1 MTRVPTAGLPLTAGQ
16 KDIWF
21 DEKLTGG
28 GATYNTAIYWDI
40 KGPLDRERFTA
51 ALARLAEESQCLR
64 ARFTEVDGEPRQ
76 VVEDL
81 AELPLTSTDVSGA
94 ADPEAA
100 ANAAIS
106 ADLRVPFTVGG
117 DAPLFRFSVFTL
129 AADRTIFCLLN
140 HHLVS
145 DGFSYVIYWQRLS
158 AIYEAMTAGT
168 SLDEGRFAP
177 LDTLIEAEA
186 AYVGS
191 PRQERDRAHWE
202 GRFTDAPE
210 PVTLARRDA
219 EPAQTFLRE
228 GTVLSDELA
237 ERLRA
242 VAWDA
247 RVTWQTV
254 LVAALGAYTQRLTGT
269 NDVMLSL
276 PVTARV
282 GGTLQNIPGMV
293 VNYLPLRLRIEPRTT
308 CGELLAAAHKEIT
321 GALKHQRYRVS
332 KVRRA
337 MGLASDDRRPFGPF
351 LNMMPQI
358 EKLTIGPCE
367 AVLQSPS
374 TGLVDDLEFTVADKG
389 AAGLGVDLS
398 ANESRYSRDE
408 ARAHLERFITWLDRF
423 VTAGADDRLGALDL
437 LTPGE
442 RTRLTRVLTGPER
455 PEPYVGV
462 VERVRARAA
471 ERPDAVAVT
480 DDTGDLTYAR
490 LVGRAGALSRRL
502 AGAGPVALLVEPG
515 RDFVVAELGVLGSG
529 RAFLPLD
536 ARLPHARL
544 SALLA
549 DSSATCLVADE
560 TNRELARQ
568 LGAQAGPELGL
579 LVLDGAED
587 GPQDLPPVAGGPAD
601 LAYVIFTSGSTGKP
615 KGAMVQRGG
624 MINHLLAKVEEISL
638 TRADS
643 LVHNAPVTFDITV
656 WQTLTT
662 LLVGGRVRVVSRETA
677 ADPDALFGV
686 IGDEGLTVLEV
697 VPSLLRATLD
707 AWDTA
712 DSAPR
717 LPALRWMISNG
728 EALAPG
734 LCDRW
739 FARYPAIPL
748 VNMYGPTECSDD
760 VTHAYVRHGDVLDG
774 AYVPIGRPLR
784 NTLLYVLGDEL
795 RPVPQGV
802 PGDLYIGGAGVG
814 RGYLA
819 DPGRTATTFVAD
831 PFAGRGAR
839 MYRTGDRVVLRAD
852 GQLDFIER
860 RDHQVKIRGHRI
872 ELGEIEAALRGLPG
886 VADAVVT
893 ASADRTGQKR
903 LVGYYVPERT
913 ADHGAGPDTARSA
926 PDAEAVRDGLARVLP
941 GYMVP
946 AALVALDR
954 LPLTAHGKVDRKA
967 LPAPDFA
974 APAAAGPAPTIA
986 GTAPEGPNG
995 HAEQIVRQVLA
1006 EVLGLPSVGS
1016 DDSFF
1021 ALGGDSISSIQVVSR
1036 ARKAGLVI
1044 TARDVFLHR
1053 TPAAIAAAARPVD
1066 EQAPNAAQDGVGE
1079 IEPTPIVDQLREELS
1094 GHPAAAREF
1103 SQYVTVAV
1111 PARTGTEA
1119 LTTAVQALLDT
1130 HSTLR
1135 MRLSVPAPGLWSL
1148 ETLPVGSVSA
1158 ADTLT
1163 RVDVCG
1169 ADEDPLPAQLAA
1181 ARRRLRPEDGLMM
1194 QAVLLDA
1201 GPDRPGRLLIVIH
1214 HLAVDGVSWRI
1225 LLPDLEAAWNQV
1237 AQGRPVRLD
1246 PVATSY
1252 RGWARALSQEARTA
1266 RRAGELAWWT
1276 AQSDTDEPPLGT
1288 RALDPALDT
1297 HGTAG
1302 EVTVELS
1309 AEQTAELLT
1318 SVPAAFHAEVH
1329 EVLLTGLA
1337 LALADWRR
1345 RRGVPAGR
1353 AVVELEGHGREP
1365 IPGEPDLSRTVGW
1378 FTSVYPV
1385 ALDLGDLGDLGPAWA
1400 AEAGAGHGRAL
1411 KRVKEQLRAVPD
1423 HGLGHGLLRH
1433 VNPQTARVLSRRP
1446 VPQIGFNYLGRFTA
1460 GTGAAWQMESGASG
1474 RSAHP
1479 DTPLRHPVEVVSVTE
1494 DRPGGP
1500 VLSATWTYAA
1510 GLIAEP
1516 DVRELAESWFRA
1528 LRLLAERA
1536 RHPGAGGRTPSEFP
1550 LVAVDQ
1556 DEIEAYEREAGE
1568 LTDILPLSPLQRGLL
1583 FQAEFD
1589 RHGMDAYTLQVLMD
1603 IEGPLDK
1610 AALRRAVAA
1619 LLERNAALRACFR
1632 DRDTGDPVQVIP
1644 GSVEVPWHEVDLTGV
1659 AEDGRAAESVRLTD
1673 EEWLRRFDV
1682 AKAPLTRFTVYT
1694 LGPQRHRVVWT
1705 AHHILV
1711 DGWSLSAVLAHELV
1725 TLWSNGA
1732 DTSALP
1738 PVASVRGYLEW
1749 AGAQDK
1755 EAARAAWR
1763 QELAGV
1769 DEPTRLGPAD
1779 RDRVDALP
1787 ETFIAELPEDLTQ
1800 ALTSW
1805 AHAHGLTMNTVA
1817 QGAWAVA
1824 LGRLTGRR
1832 DVTFGAVVSGRPAE
1846 LPGVEQVV
1854 GSFMHTLPV
1863 RVTLSPRS
1871 TLEELLVDLQSRQLA
1886 LQPHQH
1892 LGLAEV
1898 QQLAGVGELFDTVV
1912 SFHNYPSGV
1921 LDRIGEHVPGLAML
1935 DWKARVIAEY
1945 PLALGVFPGDG
1956 LRLEAQYR
1964 SDVFDA
1970 REVGAVVSRFVHVL
1984 EALVAAPG
1992 DRLSTVDALGDDE
2005 RGLLLGAWAG
2015 HASPAGP
2022 RPATEVF
2029 EEHAA
2034 RTPHAVAVVDGDEEL
2049 SYAELNA
2056 RANRLARLLIERG
2069 VGPEDLVAVA
2079 LPRSAAMVVSALAVL
2094 KSGAGYLPVDSA
2106 YPADR
2111 IAYMLADARPVA
2123 VLTTREIAAVLPDTQ
2138 VAVVTVT
2145 AEGAPGEGP
2154 AGYDDHDVVDADRRA
2169 PLDTRHL
2176 AYVIY
2181 TSGSTGRPKGV
2192 AVAHQGLLA
2201 MVASLVERFGLD
2213 GDTRVLQF
2221 ASFSFDA
2228 SVWEVMLALLN
2239 GGTLVIAGEEC
2250 RAPGQPLVDLI
2261 HRARV
2266 NLAGLPPVVVGG
2278 LPEGSTLPA
2287 DLRLAVAGEAV
2298 PAEVVDRW
2306 ASSVRLYNG
2315 YGPTEAVVSST
2326 VAGPLSGPGKP
2337 PIGSPTSAHR
2347 VYVLNADL
2355 APTAVGVTG
2364 ELYVSGGLARGYLGR
2379 PDLTAQ
2385 RFVADPFG
2393 APGERMYRTGDLVR
2407 RLDGGELD
2415 YVGRADDQVQLR
2427 GFRIELGEVSSALLA
2442 QDGVVQAAV
2451 VVREDESGDRR
2462 LAAYVVLA
2470 DQDAVV
2476 DGLRER
2482 LADELPDYMV
2492 PSAVIALPELP
2503 LTPQGKLDRK
2513 ALPAPSAQP
2522 RTRGREPRNPMEAV
2536 LCSLFADVLGL
2547 DRVTI
2552 DDDFFGI
2559 GGHSLLATRLVSRAR
2574 TALGVELP
2582 IRALFEAR
2590 TVAALAEQLDTAD
2603 VARPALAPA
2612 PADAGRPLSFAQ
2624 QRLWFVNRRDGRST
2638 GTYNSPMTFRL
2649 TGRLNADALRAALRD
2664 VAERHEV
2671 LRTVIP
2677 EDDGVPSLRVL
2688 DADEGAPELKVRAL
2702 SEEELDATL
2711 AAEYDL
2717 GFDLTRE
2724 TPLRV
2729 RLFILGKDEHVLLLV
2744 FHHIAFDG
2752 WSMAPLLGDLSAAY
2766 RARCAGRAPERAPL
2780 PVQYS
2785 DYAVWERELLGSADD
2800 PDSHLSRQLA
2810 YWKRTLA
2817 ALPDELALP
2826 ADFPRPAVSGHSGG
2840 EVMFELDAELYAT
2853 LVTIARQAGATEFM
2867 VLQAAFATL
2876 LTRLGA
2882 GTEIPIGTSVAGRT
2896 DDAMGDLVG
2905 FFVNSLVLRTDTAGD
2920 PAFTELLTR
2929 VRETDLAAYSH
2940 QDVPFEQI
2948 VEALNPPRSL
2958 ARHPLFQVMLTLQNN
2973 AEAPLVLPGLTVR
2986 PTFVESG
2993 RIKVDLALQLL
3004 EWPEDGSMRGLLG
3017 YSTDLFTEATAERIV
3032 AGYVRLLRA
3041 VAADP
3046 DVRLSRIDVLGEEER
3061 AQALTTWNDTGREV
3075 PGSTLP
3081 ELFAAQAA
3089 RTPDATAV
3097 EAESGSLTYAEL
3109 DALSNRLARHLV
3121 EAGAGPEQVVAF
3133 ALPRSPEAVVAVLG
3147 VLKSGAAYLPV
3158 EAGEPVER
3166 IKRMFAGARPL
3177 RVVTTHALAR
3187 RMLATGV
3194 APVVLDGPAVKAA
3207 SAEPLTDT
3215 DRGGPLRPA
3224 HPAYV
3229 IHTAAAGGRPKG
3241 VIVEHRAVVNYLA
3254 WARDTY
3260 GGAGH
3265 DALLPTLLSFDV
3277 SVTGL
3282 FLPLVTG
3289 GTVRLADLAEDDA
3302 VARGGAAFLKGTPSH
3317 LALLGALPDGC
3328 SPTGVL
3334 VLADEPVRAERLDE
3348 WREAHPGVRVVTEF
3362 GPTETT
3368 VGALSCTVEPGARTG
3383 TGVLPLGSPIGNVR
3397 AYVLDPWLGPVGAGV
3412 PGELYLA
3419 GDGLARGYAGD
3430 PAATAERF
3438 VACPYGPPGSRMFR
3452 TGDLVKRDADGALR
3466 HVGRSDDQVRVRGFR
3481 VGLREIESVLAAGAA
3496 VARAAVVAR
3505 EDHPGDVRL
3514 VAYVVPAE
3522 GAAVDTTALARAAGA
3537 ELAGYMVPSAF
3548 VVLDDL
3554 PLTADGRVDRAALP
3568 APEAAQETAGTA
3580 PRDET
3585 ESVLHDIVTEV
3596 LGLSRIGV
3604 EQSVFDAGMD
3614 SMRSLLLVSAA
3625 RKAGLEVTVA
3635 DVFVHQSV
3643 AELAEVCRGGPVAA
3657 VTGPE
3662 RARTGAEVMTQALAA
3677 AAGPDLADPFSAMLC
3692 IRPTGSLPPVFC
3704 VHGGVGFSLPYL
3716 PLARHIGA
3724 EHPIY
3729 GIQAPCVV
3737 DFAPLPGSV
3746 EEIATDYIRMIK
3758 EIRPEGPYHLLGW
3771 SFGGT
3776 IVYEMAVQLRAAGEE
3791 VGILSVL
3798 DAYPRTGVPDDRD
3811 EQSLYAW
3818 LLEGVGHHRS
3828 EFGDRDLTVQDI
3840 FETLRRDDSPL
3851 ARMGERRMAAMVDLM
3866 SHHQTLKSRYAPGR
3880 YDGRMQLFVSDS
3892 PLSDGEH
3899 ADKAALWKP
3908 VFDGPM
3914 NIHRIACTH
3923 DEMMSAEPL
3932 REIGP
3937 AITAEL
3943 ARRQA
3948 DLEGGQA

>member
-40 KGPLDRERFTA
+40 KGPLDREQFTA
-51 ALARLAEESQCLR
+51 ALARLAEESECLR
-64 ARFTEVDGEPRQ
+64 ARFFEVDGEPRQ

-81 AELPLTSTDVSGA
+81 GELPLTITDVSGT
-94 ADPEAA
+94 ADPVAA
-100 ANAAIS
+100 ANEAIR
-106 ADLRVPFTVGG
+106 ADLRVPFVVGG
-117 DAPLFRFSVFTL
+117 DTPLFRFSLFTL

-140 HHLVS
+140 HHLAS

-158 AIYEAMTAGT
+158 AIYGAMSAGT

-177 LDTLIEAEA
+177 LSTLIEAEA
-186 AYVGS
+186 AYQDS
-191 PRQERDRAHWE
+191 PRQERDRAYWE
-202 GRFTDAPE
+202 DHFAEAPE

-219 EPAQTFLRE
+219 EPAQSFLRE
-228 GTVLSDELA
+228 STVLADDLA
-237 ERLRA
+237 ERLRT

-254 LVAALGAYTQRLTGT
+254 LVAALGAYTQRMTGN

-293 VNYLPLRLRIEPRTT
+293 VNYLPLRLRTGPRTT
-308 CGELLAAAHKEIT
+308 RGELLAAAHKEVG

-332 KVRRA
+332 KVRRG

-358 EKLTIGPCE
+358 EKLTIGSCE

-389 AAGLGVDLS
+389 TAGVGVDLS
-398 ANESRYSRDE
+398 ANENRYDRDE
-408 ARAHLERFITWLDRF
+408 VRAHLKRFITWLDRF
-423 VTAGADDRLGALDL
+423 VTADANDRLGALEL
-437 LTPGE
+437 LTPDE
-442 RTRLTRVLTGPER
+442 QERLTRALTGPER

-480 DDTGDLTYAR
+480 DDAGSLTYAG
-490 LVGRAGALSRRL
+490 LTGRAGALSRRL
-502 AGAGPVALLVEPG
+502 TGSGPVALLVEPG

-536 ARLPHARL
+536 VRSPHARL
-544 SALLA
+544 TALLA
-549 DSSATCLVADE
+549 DSSATCLVVDE
-560 TNRELARQ
+560 ANRDLARQ
-568 LGAQAGPELGL
+568 LASEAGRQLDL
-579 LVLDGAED
+579 IVLDGAELA
-587 GPQDLPPVAGGPAD
+587 PEDLPPVAGGPGD

-624 MINHLLAKVEEISL
+624 MINHLLAKIEELTL
-638 TRADS
+638 TRGDS

-662 LLVGGRVRVVSRETA
+662 LLVGGRVRVVSREAA
-677 ADPDALFGV
+677 ADPDTLFGIV
-686 IGDEGLTVLEV
+686 GDEGLTVLEV

-707 AWDTA
+707 AWDTTG
-712 DSAPR
+712 STPL
-717 LPALRWMISNG
+717 LPGLRWMISNG

-760 VTHAYVRHGDVLDG
+760 VTHAYVRQGDLLDG

-784 NTLLYVLGDEL
+784 NTRLYVLGDEL
-795 RPVPQGV
+795 RPVPPGV
-802 PGDLYIGGAGVG
+802 PGELFIGGAGVG

-819 DPGRTATTFVAD
+819 DPCRTAATFVPD
-831 PFAGRGAR
+831 PFAGQGAR
-839 MYRTGDRVVLRAD
+839 MYRTGDRVVLRTD

-872 ELGEIEAALRGLPG
+872 ELGEVEAALRALPG
-886 VADAVVT
+886 VSDAVVT
-893 ASADRTGQKR
+893 TTADQVGQKR
-903 LVGYYVPERT
+903 LIGYFVPEPT
-913 ADHGAGPDTARSA
+913 AEHA
-926 PDAEAVRDGLARVLP
+926 PGTDAVRDGLGHILP

-954 LPLTAHGKVDRKA
+954 LPLTAHGKVDRRA
-967 LPAPDFA
+967 LPAPDVA
-974 APAAAGPAPTIA
+974 APAAA
-986 GTAPEGPNG
+986 APEAPRSRTQ
-995 HAEQIVRQVLA
+995 QIIGEVLA
-1006 EVLGLPSVGS
+1006 DVLGLPSVGP

-1036 ARKAGLVI
+1036 ARRAGLVI
-1044 TARDVFLHR
+1044 TSRDVFLHR
-1053 TPAAIAAAARPVD
+1053 TPAAIAAAAQPVD
-1066 EQAPNAAQDGVGE
+1066 DRAPAAAQDGVGE
-1079 IEPTPIVDQLREELS
+1079 IEPTPIVDQLREELA
-1094 GHPAAAREF
+1094 GRPVAAREF

-1111 PARTGTEA
+1111 PAGIGTDGITA
-1119 LTTAVQALLDT
+1119 AVQALLDT
-1130 HSTLR
+1130 HDTLR
-1135 MRLSVPAPGLWSL
+1135 TRLSVPAPGLWSL
-1148 ETLPVGSVSA
+1148 ETLPVGAVSA
-1158 ADTLT
+1158 EDTVT
-1163 RVDVCG
+1163 RVDVRDT
-1169 ADEDPLPAQLAA
+1169 AEDPLPAQLDA
-1181 ARRRLRPEDGLMM
+1181 ARARLRPEDGLMV
-1194 QAVLLDA
+1194 QAVLLDG

-1237 AQGRPVRLD
+1237 TAGRPVRLA

-1252 RGWARALSQEARTA
+1252 RGWAQALSREARTA
-1266 RRAGELAWWT
+1266 RRAGELSWWT
-1276 AQSDTDEPPLGT
+1276 AQSDADEPLLGT
-1288 RALDPALDT
+1288 RALDPDQDT
-1297 HGTAG
+1297 HATAG
-1302 EVTVELS
+1302 RVTVELS

-1318 SVPAAFHAEVH
+1318 TVPAAFHAEVD

-1337 LALADWRR
+1337 LAVADRLRR
-1345 RRGVPAGR
+1345 HGTPA
-1353 AVVELEGHGREP
+1353 APTLVELEGHGREP

-1385 ALDLGDLGDLGPAWA
+1385 ALDLGDLDWSEVAD
-1400 AEAGAGHGRAL
+1400 AGASCGRAL
-1411 KRVKEQLRAVPD
+1411 KRVKEQLRAVPG

-1433 VNPQTARVLSRRP
+1433 INPQTARVLSRQP

-1460 GTGAAWQMESGASG
+1460 GTGRPWHMESGASG
-1474 RSAHP
+1474 QSAHP

-1500 VLSATWTYAA
+1500 VFSATWTYAG
-1510 GLIAEP
+1510 GLLAEG
-1516 DVRELAESWFRA
+1516 DVRELAEGWFRA
-1528 LRLLAERA
+1528 LRLLAEHA
-1536 RHPGAGGRTPSEFP
+1536 RHPGAGGSTPSEFP

-1556 DEIEAYEREAGE
+1556 DEIEAYEREVEE

-1589 RHGMDAYTLQVLMD
+1589 RHGTDAYTVQVLMD
-1603 IEGPLDK
+1603 IQGPLDK

-1619 LLERNAALRACFR
+1619 LLKRNDALRACFR
-1632 DRDTGDPVQVIP
+1632 DRNTGDPVQLIP
-1644 GSVEVPWHEVDLTGV
+1644 GSVEVPWYEVDLTGV
-1659 AEDGRAAESVRLTD
+1659 AEGSRADETVRLTD

-1682 AKAPLTRFTVYT
+1682 AEAPLTRFTVYT

-1732 DTSALP
+1732 DISALP
-1738 PVASVRGYLEW
+1738 PVVPVRGYLEW

-1779 RDRVDALP
+1779 RGRVETLP
-1787 ETFIAELPEDLTQ
+1787 RTCTVELPEDLTQ

-1805 AHAHGLTMNTVA
+1805 AHARGLTMNTVA

-1824 LGRLTGRR
+1824 LGRMTGRR

-1846 LPGVEQVV
+1846 LPGVEQMV

-1863 RVTLSPRS
+1863 RVTLTPQT
-1871 TLEELLVDLQSRQLA
+1871 TLEEMLVDLQSRRLA
-1886 LQPHQH
+1886 LEPHQH

-1912 SFHNYPSGV
+1912 SFHNYPTGV
-1921 LDRIGEHVPGLAML
+1921 LDRIGEHIPGLSML
-1935 DWKARVIAEY
+1935 GWQARVIAEY

-1964 SDVFDA
+1964 SDIFDA
-1970 REVGAVVSRFVHVL
+1970 RDVEGILSRFVHVL

-1992 DRLSTVDALGDDE
+1992 ARLSTVDALGDDE
-2005 RGLLLGAWAG
+2005 RRLVLGAWAG
-2015 HASPAGP
+2015 HAAPAAS

-2049 SYAELNA
+2049 TYAELNA
-2056 RANRLARLLIERG
+2056 RANRLARLLVDRG
-2069 VGPEDLVAVA
+2069 IGPEELVAVA
-2079 LPRSAAMVVSALAVL
+2079 LPRSATMVVAALAVL
-2094 KSGAGYLPVDSA
+2094 KAGAGYLPVDSA

-2111 IAYMLADARPVA
+2111 ISHMLEDARPAA
-2123 VLTTREIAAVLPDTQ
+2123 VLTTREIQAVLPGTQ
-2138 VAVVTVT
+2138 APVVTV
-2145 AEGAPGEGP
+2145 P
-2154 AGYDDHDVVDADRRA
+2154 ADGSPDDELARYDHDVADAERRA

-2201 MVASLVERFGLD
+2201 MVSSLVERFGLD
-2213 GDTRVLQF
+2213 SDTRVLQF

-2228 SVWEVMLALLN
+2228 SVWEIMLALLT
-2239 GGTLVIAGEEC
+2239 GGTLVIADEEC
-2250 RAPGQPLVDLI
+2250 RTPGRPLVDLI
-2261 HRARV
+2261 NKARV

-2298 PAEVVDRW
+2298 PAEVVERW
-2306 ASSVRLYNG
+2306 ASGVRLYNG

-2326 VAGPLSGPGKP
+2326 VAGPLSGTGRP
-2337 PIGSPTSAHR
+2337 PIGRPTAAHR
-2347 VYVLNADL
+2347 VHVLDADL

-2379 PDLTAQ
+2379 PGLTAQ
-2385 RFVADPFG
+2385 RFVATPYG
-2393 APGERMYRTGDLVR
+2393 APGDRMYRTGDLVR
-2407 RLDGGELD
+2407 WLDNGELD
-2415 YVGRADDQVQLR
+2415 YVGRVDDQVQLR
-2427 GFRIELGEVSSALLA
+2427 GFRIELGEISSALLA
-2442 QDGVVQAAV
+2442 QEGVAQAV
-2451 VVREDESGDRR
+2451 VTVREDESGDRR
-2462 LAAYVVLA
+2462 LVAYVVLT
-2470 DQDAVV
+2470 DRDAGTE
-2476 DGLRER
+2476 GLRER
-2482 LADELPDYMV
+2482 LAGELPDYMV
-2492 PSAVIALPELP
+2492 PSAVVALPELP

-2513 ALPAPSAQP
+2513 ALPAPSAHTATQ
-2522 RTRGREPRNPMEAV
+2522 GREPRNPVEDI

-2552 DDDFFGI
+2552 DDDFFAV

-2590 TVAALAEQLDTAD
+2590 TVAVLAGQLGTAD
-2603 VARPALAPA
+2603 AARPALAPA

-2624 QRLWFVNRRDGRST
+2624 QRLWFLNRREGRSA

-2649 TGRLNADALRAALRD
+2649 TGRLNADALRAALGD
-2664 VAERHEV
+2664 LAARHEV

-2677 EDDGVPSLRVL
+2677 ETDGRPSLRVL
-2688 DADEGAPELKVRAL
+2688 DAADGAPELKVRAL
-2702 SEEELDATL
+2702 AEDALEAAL

-2729 RLFILGKDEHVLLLV
+2729 RLFSLGKGEHILLLV

-2766 RARCAGRAPERAPL
+2766 RARCAGRAPDWAPL
-2780 PVQYS
+2780 PVQYA
-2785 DYAVWERELLGSADD
+2785 DYAVWERKLLGSADD
-2800 PDSHLSRQLA
+2800 PDSRLSRLLT
-2810 YWKRTLA
+2810 YWKQTLTG
-2817 ALPDELALP
+2817 LPDELALP
-2826 ADFPRPAVSGHSGG
+2826 ADFPRPTASGNSGG
-2840 EVMFELDAELYAT
+2840 EVMFELDAELYAA
-2853 LVTIARQAGATEFM
+2853 LVAIARQAGATEFM
-2867 VLQAAFATL
+2867 VLQAAFAAL

-2882 GTEIPIGTSVAGRT
+2882 GTDIPVGTSVAGRT
-2896 DDAMGDLVG
+2896 DDALGGLVG

-2920 PAFTELLTR
+2920 PEFTELLGR

-2948 VEALNPPRSL
+2948 VDALNPPRSL

-2973 AEAPLVLPGLTVR
+2973 EEAALVLPGMTVR
-2986 PTFVESG
+2986 PTFLESS

-3017 YSTDLFTEATAERIV
+3017 YSTDLFTRATAERIV
-3032 AGYVRLLRA
+3032 QGFVRLLRA

-3046 DVRLSRIDVLGEEER
+3046 HVRLSRLDVLGEDER
-3061 AQALTTWNDTGREV
+3061 AQVLTVCNDTVREV
-3075 PGSTLP
+3075 PDTTLP

-3097 EAESGSLTYAEL
+3097 RAESGSLTYAEL
-3109 DALSNRLARHLV
+3109 DSRSNQLARHLV
-3121 EAGAGPEQVVAF
+3121 EAGAGPERTVAL

-3158 EAGEPVER
+3158 EVDEPVER
-3166 IKRMFAGARPL
+3166 IKRMFAEATPL
-3177 RVVTTHALAR
+3177 RVVTTGGLAR
-3187 RMLATGV
+3187 RMLATGTT
-3194 APVVLDGPAVKAA
+3194 PVVLDGPAVKAA
-3207 SAEPLTDT
+3207 SAAPLTDA
-3215 DRGGPLRPA
+3215 DRQGPLRPA

-3229 IHTAAAGGRPKG
+3229 IHTAGAGGRPRG
-3241 VIVEHRAVVNYLA
+3241 VVVEHRAVVNYLT

-3260 GGAGH
+3260 RGPGH
-3265 DALLPTLLSFDV
+3265 DTLLATPLSFDISV
-3277 SVTGL
+3277 SGL

-3289 GTVRLADLAEDDA
+3289 GTVCLAELAEEDA
-3302 VARGGAAFLKGTPSH
+3302 VARGGAAFLKATPSH
-3317 LALLGALPDGC
+3317 LALLDALPDGC
-3328 SPTGVL
+3328 SPTREL

-3348 WREAHPGVRVVTEF
+3348 WRRSHPAVRVVTEF
-3362 GPTETT
+3362 GPTEAT
-3368 VGALSCTVEPGARTG
+3368 VAALSRTVEPGQETG
-3383 TGVLPLGSPIGNVR
+3383 TGLLPLGRPIGNVR
-3397 AYVLDPWLGPVGAGV
+3397 AYVLDPWLGPVGPGV

-3419 GDGLARGYAGD
+3419 GDGLARGYTGS

-3452 TGDLVKRDADGALR
+3452 TGDLVRRDEDGTLR

-3481 VGLREIESVLAAGAA
+3481 VGLREVEWVLAAEAVVGRVA
-3496 VARAAVVAR
+3496 VAAR
-3505 EDHPGDVRL
+3505 EDRPGDVRL

-3522 GAAVDTTALARAAGA
+3522 GAVVDTTALARAARSA
-3537 ELAGYMVPSAF
+3537 LAAYMVPSAF
-3548 VVLDDL
+3548 VVLDAL
-3554 PLTADGRVDRAALP
+3554 PVTADGRVDQAALP
-3568 APEAAQETAGTA
+3568 APEATRETAGTA

-3585 ESVLHDIVTEV
+3585 ESVLHDIVGEV
-3596 LGLSRIGV
+3596 LGLPRIGV
-3604 EQSVFDAGMD
+3604 EQSVFDLGMD
-3614 SMRSLLLVSAA
+3614 SMKSLLLVSGA
-3625 RKAGLEVTVA
+3625 RKAGLDITVA

-3643 AELAEVCRGGPVAA
+3643 AELAEICRGGPVAA
-3657 VTGPE
+3657 TGPE
-3662 RARTGAEVMTQALAA
+3662 HRSGAEVMSEVLAA
-3677 AAGPDLADPFSAMLC
+3677 PTEPDMADPFSAMLC

-3704 VHGGVGFSLPYL
+3704 VHSGVGFSLPYL

-3758 EIRPEGPYHLLGW
+3758 AVRPKGPYHLLGW

-3791 VGILSVL
+3791 VGVLSVL
-3798 DAYPRTGVPDDRD
+3798 DAYPRTGVPDDRE

-3818 LLEGVGHHRS
+3818 LLEGIGHHRS

-3866 SHHQTLKSRYAPGR
+3866 SHHQLLKSRYAPGR
-3880 YDGRMQLFVSDS
+3880 YDGRMQLFVSGS

-3899 ADKAALWKP
+3899 ADKAGLWKP

-3914 NIHRIACTH
+3914 DLHRLACTH
-3923 DEMMSAEPL
+3923 DEMMSAGPL

-3937 AITAEL
+3937 AVTAEL
-3943 ARRQA
+3943 ARWHA
-3948 DLEGGQA
+3948 ENDGGRS